1 MFRPINFSS
10 ASQLIENSQQC
21 EFLEFVPLLGY
32 KRSNKE
38 TNSPFFN
45 RLSFVT
51 VALKFAVS
59 KILNLKMAGV
69 KKGRGSSRS
78 KSSGKSRAAVSTSG
92 AAAISAGP
100 AMGVDVGRRQTR
112 SMAAR
117 ARSTAAQ
124 AKLDEKGESKTS
136 ARKEAPEAVE
146 KWQSR
151 KESPSKDQGDRRRV
165 RFSSPVDDSGK
176 KSKEGGKRKRL
187 RSLSPQRPVADQE
200 EPEAKKVKKAPV
212 KRSSRIRQ
220 T

>member
-1 MFRPINFSS
+1 
-10 ASQLIENSQQC
+10 
-21 EFLEFVPLLGY
+21 LLGY

-92 AAAISAGP
+92 AAATSAGP
-100 AMGVDVGRRQTR
+100 ALDVDVGRRQTR
-112 SMAAR
+112 SMTAR
-117 ARSTAAQ
+117 ARSTAAK
-124 AKLDEKGESKTS
+124 AKLNEKGESMEQVNSPNCSMGESKAE
-136 ARKEAPEAVE
+136 ARKEATVE
-146 KWQSR
+146 KRQRR
-151 KESPSKDQGDRRRV
+151 KKSPKKDKGDRRRV
-165 RFSSPVDDSGK
+165 RFRSPVDDSGK
-176 KSKEGGKRKRL
+176 KSKEGGERERL

-212 KRSSRIRQ
+212 KRTSRIRQ
-220 T
+220 TMKMAAKA